1 MIIKDTPVI
10 VTQQGEVT
18 GQRMIPKSD
27 LPLVDAKAYYG
38 SLSRTEKAP
47 LPNLPEITVLRHY
60 TNLSLKN
67 YGVENGTYPLGSCT
81 MKYNPKINEDAAAL
95 PGFANVHPLQPDETV
110 QGTLELLD
118 DLDKKL
124 SFICG
129 MDHFSFQPAAG
140 AHGEMLGLLLIK
152 AYHEK
157 RGDAKRTV
165 MIIPDS
171 AHGTNP
177 ASAMMVGYAVRE
189 VKSNAKGMVDLEAL
203 KKAIGD
209 GSDIA
214 GLMLTNP
221 NTLGIFDENVMEITK
236 LVHEAGG
243 LNYYDGANLNAIT
256 MRVRPGDMGFDVV
269 HLNVHKSFSTPHGG
283 GGPGA
288 GPVGFKKILE
298 PFQPVPFV
306 AKDGDRFKLVRETP
320 DTIGKVRG
328 FIGSV
333 GIFVRT
339 YAYILANG
347 QDGLRNVSEGAVA
360 NSTYMF
366 EKLKHAYKVPST
378 TKTMH
383 EFIITAETLKQ
394 KYGVNTMDVAK
405 RLIDYG
411 FHPPTVYFPLIVPEA
426 MMVEPTETE
435 AKADL
440 DALIDAFLKISEE
453 AANDP
458 DLLHGAPHGT
468 PIARPN
474 ETQAARS
481 PILKA

>member
-1 MIIKDTPVI
+1 MYKDTPVI
-10 VTQQGEVT
+10 VTQKGEVE
-18 GQRMIPKSD
+18 GQRMVPKAE
-27 LPLVDAKAYYG
+27 LPHVDAAAYYG
-38 SLSRTEKAP
+38 DASRPGKAP
-47 LPNLPEITVLRHY
+47 LPNLAEITVLRHY

-81 MKYNPKINEDAAAL
+81 MKYNPKINEDAASL
-95 PGFANVHPLQPDETV
+95 TGFAQTHPLQPDSTI
-110 QGTLELLD
+110 QGNLELLW
-118 DLDKKL
+118 DLEKQL

-129 MDHFSFQPAAG
+129 MDRFTFQPAAG
-140 AHGEMLGLLLIK
+140 AHGEMTGLLLIK

-157 RGDAKRTV
+157 RGDTDRNV
-165 MIIPDS
+165 MIVPDS

-177 ASAMMVGYAVRE
+177 ASAMMVGYKVRE
-189 VKSNAKGMVDLEAL
+189 VKSNERGMVDLAAL
-203 KKAIGD
+203 KAAIGD
-209 GSDIA
+209 GKDIA

-221 NTLGIFDENVMEITK
+221 STLGIFDENVIEITK
-236 LVHEAGG
+236 MVHEAGG
-243 LNYYDGANLNAIT
+243 LNYYDGANLNAI
-256 MRVRPGDMGFDVV
+256 MMQVRPGDMGFDVV
-269 HLNVHKSFSTPHGG
+269 HLNVHKTFSTPHGG

-288 GPVGFKKILE
+288 GPVGLKNILA
-298 PFQPVPFV
+298 PFLPVPFV
-306 AKDGDRFKLVRETP
+306 EKQDDQFRLVHETE

-328 FIGSV
+328 FIGSF

-347 QDGLRNVSEGAVA
+347 QDGLKAVSEGAVA

-366 EKLKHAYKVPST
+366 EKLKNDYKVPTS

-383 EFIITAETLKQ
+383 EFIITSEVLKS

-435 AKADL
+435 TREDL
-440 DALIDAFLKISEE
+440 DQLIDAFKKIAEE
-453 AANDP
+453 AATEP
-458 DLLHGAPHGT
+458 DLVKGAPHNT

-474 ETQAARS
+474 ETQAARN
-481 PILKA
+481 PVLKA

>member
-1 MIIKDTPVI
+1 MMYKDTPVI
-10 VTQQGEVT
+10 LTQTGEVT
-18 GQRMIPKSD
+18 GQRMIPQAELD
-27 LPLVDAKAYYG
+27 NVDAKSYYG
-38 SLSRTEKAP
+38 KAFRTEKLP
-47 LPNLPEITVLRHY
+47 LPNLSEIGVIRHY

-81 MKYNPKINEDAAAL
+81 MKYNPKINEDSAGL
-95 PGFANVHPLQPDETV
+95 PGFANSHPLQPDSTI
-110 QGTLELLD
+110 QGNLELLW
-118 DLDKKL
+118 DLEKKL

-129 MDHFSFQPAAG
+129 MDRFSFQPAAG
-140 AHGEMLGLLLIK
+140 AHGELLGLLLIK

-157 RGDAKRTV
+157 RGDTKRNV

-177 ASAMMVGYAVRE
+177 ASAMMVGYDVRE
-189 VKSNAKGMVDLEAL
+189 VKSNEKGMVDIGAL

-209 GSDIA
+209 GEEIA

-221 NTLGIFDENVMEITK
+221 NTLGIFDESILEITK
-236 LVHEAGG
+236 LIHEAGG

-288 GPVGFKKILE
+288 GPVGLKKILE
-298 PFQPVPFV
+298 PYMPVPFV
-306 AKDGDRFKLVRETP
+306 QQDGDKFKLVHESE
-320 DTIGKVRG
+320 DSIGKIRG
-328 FIGSV
+328 FIGSH

-347 QDGLRNVSEGAVA
+347 RQGLREVSEGAVA
-360 NSTYMF
+360 NSRYIY
-366 EKLKHAYKVPST
+366 ERVKDYYRVGT
-378 TKTMH
+378 TSKTMH
-383 EFIITAETLKQ
+383 EFVISADNLKSKFGVTA
-394 KYGVNTMDVAK
+394 MDVAK

-426 MMVEPTETE
+426 LMVEPTETE
-435 AKADL
+435 TKRDL
-440 DALIDAFLKISEE
+440 DGLADALIQIAKE
-453 AANDP
+453 AETDP
-458 DLLHGAPHGT
+458 DVIKAAPHNT

-474 ETQAARS
+474 ETQAARN
-481 PILKA
+481 PILKV